1 MALQRCGKIQLHLW
15 THKESCEVPL
25 TSLQPAWCYLIL
37 QHHEDLSSPSALGIV
52 ERRAQGYRCLWYAQI
67 RPCLLFEHRSY
78 SCTVSTT
85 LMLAQLCSTFF
96 HLPAVKNNLKPK
108 TLKKKS
114 THSLSQRQSVQTL
127 QACGYKY
134 SVFFPSISVS
144 CMLINKFL
152 AGCWNIS
159 VIIFHESKGYK
170 QFSLAKKN
178 PPVFVK
184 KKKNSCYST
193 SI

>member
-1 MALQRCGKIQLHLW
+1 MSQIQGTAVTGALQRCGKIQLHLW

-52 ERRAQGYRCLWYAQI
+52 ERRAQGYHCLWYAQI

-108 TLKKKS
+108 TLIN
-114 THSLSQRQSVQTL
+114 SLPFTKTTVQTL
-127 QACGYKY
+127 KACGYKY
-134 SVFFPSISVS
+134 SVFFPPFQCRACWLISFWQVAE
-144 CMLINKFL
+144 IFL
-152 AGCWNIS
+152 
-159 VIIFHESKGYK
+159 
-170 QFSLAKKN
+170 
-178 PPVFVK
+178 
-184 KKKNSCYST
+184 
-193 SI
+193 